1 MAGVIC
7 RKWGI
12 MESKEKVKTKYRS
25 DSMTYAFLLYPHA
38 NIRYRQ
44 SLLQLAVQE
53 LSMTL
58 AALGRG
64 AEVVPKEMG
73 GAMFLTFEEEKLT
86 ARDMRMLSQ
95 LASVYM
101 LFSMEDGR
109 LTPLE
114 RTHPNYVG
122 EDLPALLK
130 YKGKTNE
137 MFTDT
142 MLTMALASSA
152 FMPVHDSQLIVCDP
166 MAGRGTT
173 LMLALR
179 RGYHGVGIEIDKAD
193 VKESAD
199 YMTRYLEFHR
209 TKYKRTDSSLTVRG
223 KVGGRE
229 NKFVFSDSAEHFKD
243 GDTRTLRLICGD
255 TRDAAALL
263 KPQSVHLMVTDI
275 PYGVQ
280 KGTAG
285 RQDSIG
291 GTLEAALSGWFDV
304 LKHGGVLAMSF
315 NTHVTK
321 REALIQL
328 CEKAGFE
335 IVETENLEHWVEQ
348 AISRDVI
355 LARKA

>member
-1 MAGVIC
+1 
-7 RKWGI
+7 
-12 MESKEKVKTKYRS
+12 
-25 DSMTYAFLLYPHA
+25 MTYAFLLYPHA
-38 NIRYRQ
+38 NVRYRQ
-44 SLLQLAVQE
+44 SLLQLAAQE
-53 LSMTL
+53 LGMTL
-58 AALGRG
+58 TALGRE
-64 AEVVPKEMG
+64 AEVTPKEMG
-73 GAMFLTFEEEKLT
+73 GATFLTFKAAKLT
-86 ARDMRMLSQ
+86 ERDMRMLSQ

-109 LTPLE
+109 LTPIA

-142 MLTMALASSA
+142 MLTMALAASA
-152 FMPVHDSQLIVCDP
+152 FMPVHDSQLVVCDP

-179 RGYHGVGIEIDKAD
+179 RGYHGVGIEIGKAD
-193 VKESAD
+193 VKEAAD

-209 TKYKRTDSSLTVRG
+209 IKYKRTDSALTVRG
-223 KVGGRE
+223 QVGGRE

-255 TRDAAALL
+255 TREAEALL
-263 KPQSVHLMVTDI
+263 KPNSVHLMVTDA

-291 GTLEAALSGWFDV
+291 GTIAAALPGWFDV
-304 LKHGGVLAMSF
+304 LKSGGVLAMSF
-315 NTHVTK
+315 NTHVTR
-321 REALIQL
+321 REGLVRL
-328 CEKAGFE
+328 FEKAGFE
-335 IVETENLEHWVEQ
+335 IVQTANLEHWVEQ

-355 LARKA
+355 LARKP

>member
-1 MAGVIC
+1 
-7 RKWGI
+7 
-12 MESKEKVKTKYRS
+12 
-25 DSMTYAFLLYPHA
+25 MTYAFLLYPHA
-38 NIRYRQ
+38 NVRYRQ
-44 SLLQLAVQE
+44 SLLQLAAQE
-53 LSMTL
+53 LAMTL
-58 AALGRG
+58 TALGRE
-64 AEVVPKEMG
+64 AEVTPKEMG
-73 GAMFLTFEEEKLT
+73 GATFLTFEAAKLT
-86 ARDMRMLSQ
+86 ERDMRMLSQ

-109 LTPLE
+109 LTPIA

-142 MLTMALASSA
+142 MLTMALAASA
-152 FMPVHDSQLIVCDP
+152 FMPVHDSQLVVCDP

-179 RGYHGVGIEIDKAD
+179 RGYHGVGLEIGKAD
-193 VKESAD
+193 VKEAAD

-209 TKYKRTDSSLTVRG
+209 IKYKRTDSALTVRG
-223 KVGGRE
+223 QVGGRE
-229 NKFVFSDSAEHFKD
+229 NKFVFSDSAEHFKA

-255 TRDAAALL
+255 TREAAALL
-263 KPQSVHLMVTDI
+263 KPNSVHLMVTDA

-291 GTLEAALSGWFDV
+291 GTIAACWPS
-304 LKHGGVLAMSF
+304 ASTRMSPSA
-315 NTHVTK
+315 T
-321 REALIQL
+321 R
-328 CEKAGFE
+328 
-335 IVETENLEHWVEQ
+335 
-348 AISRDVI
+348 
-355 LARKA
+355 

>member
-1 MAGVIC
+1 
-7 RKWGI
+7 
-12 MESKEKVKTKYRS
+12 
-25 DSMTYAFLLYPHA
+25 MTYAFLLYPHA

-58 AALGRG
+58 STLGRE
-64 AEVVPKEMG
+64 AEVVPQKMG
-73 GAMFLTFEEEKLT
+73 GAMFLTFEAAKLT
-86 ARDMRMLSQ
+86 ERDMRMLSQ

-101 LFSMEDGR
+101 LFEMEDGK
-109 LTPLE
+109 LTTLE

-142 MLTMALASSA
+142 MLTMALAASA
-152 FMPVHDSQLIVCDP
+152 FMPVHDSQLVVCDP

-179 RGYHGVGIEIDKAD
+179 RGYHGVGIEIGKAD
-193 VKESAD
+193 VKEAAD

-209 TKYKRTDSSLTVRG
+209 IKYKRTDSALTVRG
-223 KVGGRE
+223 QVGGRE

-255 TRDAAALL
+255 TREAEVLL
-263 KPQSVHLMVTDI
+263 KPNSVHLMVTDA

-291 GTLEAALSGWFDV
+291 GTIAAALPGWLDV
-304 LKHGGVLAMSF
+304 LKSGGVLAMSF
-315 NTHVTK
+315 NTHVTR
-321 REALIQL
+321 REGLVRL
-328 CEKAGFE
+328 FEKAGFE
-335 IVETENLEHWVEQ
+335 IVQTANLEHWVEQ

-355 LARKA
+355 LARKP

>member
-1 MAGVIC
+1 
-7 RKWGI
+7 
-12 MESKEKVKTKYRS
+12 
-25 DSMTYAFLLYPHA
+25 MTYAFLLYPHA

-58 AALGRG
+58 SALGRE
-64 AEVVPKEMG
+64 AEVVPQKMG
-73 GAMFLTFEEEKLT
+73 GAMFLAFEAAKLT
-86 ARDMRMLSQ
+86 ERDMRMLSQ

-101 LFSMEDGR
+101 LFEMEDGK
-109 LTPLE
+109 LTTLE

-142 MLTMALASSA
+142 MLTMALAASA
-152 FMPVHDSQLIVCDP
+152 FMPVHDSQLVVCDP

-179 RGYHGVGIEIDKAD
+179 RGYHGVGIEIGKAD
-193 VKESAD
+193 VKEAAD

-209 TKYKRTDSSLTVRG
+209 IKYKRTDSALTVRG
-223 KVGGRE
+223 QVGGRE

-255 TRDAAALL
+255 TREAEALL
-263 KPQSVHLMVTDI
+263 KPNSVHLMVTDA

-291 GTLEAALSGWFDV
+291 GTIAAALPGWFDV
-304 LKHGGVLAMSF
+304 LKSGGVLAMSF
-315 NTHVTK
+315 NTHVTR
-321 REALIQL
+321 REGLVRL
-328 CEKAGFE
+328 FEKAGFE
-335 IVETENLEHWVEQ
+335 IVQTANLEHWVEQ

-355 LARKA
+355 LARKP

>member
-1 MAGVIC
+1 
-7 RKWGI
+7 
-12 MESKEKVKTKYRS
+12 
-25 DSMTYAFLLYPHA
+25 MTYAFLLYPHA

-58 AALGRG
+58 SALGRE
-64 AEVVPKEMG
+64 AEVVPQKMG
-73 GAMFLTFEEEKLT
+73 GAMFLTFEAAKLT
-86 ARDMRMLSQ
+86 ERDMRMLSQ

-101 LFSMEDGR
+101 LFEMEYGK
-109 LTPLE
+109 LTTLE

-142 MLTMALASSA
+142 MLTMALAASA
-152 FMPVHDSQLIVCDP
+152 FMPVHDSQLVVCDP

-179 RGYHGVGIEIDKAD
+179 RGYHGVGIEIGKAD
-193 VKESAD
+193 VKEAAD

-209 TKYKRTDSSLTVRG
+209 IKYKRTDSALTVRG
-223 KVGGRE
+223 QVGGRE

-255 TRDAAALL
+255 TREAEALL
-263 KPQSVHLMVTDI
+263 KPNSVHLMVTDA

-291 GTLEAALSGWFDV
+291 GTIAAALPGWFDV
-304 LKHGGVLAMSF
+304 LKSGGVLAMSF
-315 NTHVTK
+315 NTHVTR
-321 REALIQL
+321 REGLVRL
-328 CEKAGFE
+328 FEKAGFE
-335 IVETENLEHWVEQ
+335 IAQTANLEHWVEQ

-355 LARKA
+355 LARKP

>member
-1 MAGVIC
+1 
-7 RKWGI
+7 
-12 MESKEKVKTKYRS
+12 
-25 DSMTYAFLLYPHA
+25 MTYAFLLYPHA

-58 AALGRG
+58 SALGRE
-64 AEVVPKEMG
+64 AEVVPQKMG
-73 GAMFLTFEEEKLT
+73 GAMFLTFEAAKLT
-86 ARDMRMLSQ
+86 ERDMRMLSQ

-101 LFSMEDGR
+101 LFEMEDGK
-109 LTPLE
+109 LTTLE

-142 MLTMALASSA
+142 MLTMALAASA
-152 FMPVHDSQLIVCDP
+152 FMPVHDSQLVVCDP

-179 RGYHGVGIEIDKAD
+179 RGYHGVGIEIGKAD
-193 VKESAD
+193 VKEAAD

-209 TKYKRTDSSLTVRG
+209 IKYKRTDSALTVRG
-223 KVGGRE
+223 QVGGRE

-243 GDTRTLRLICGD
+243 GDTQTLRLICGD
-255 TRDAAALL
+255 TREAEALL
-263 KPQSVHLMVTDI
+263 KPNSVHLMVTDA

-291 GTLEAALSGWFDV
+291 GTIAAALPGWFDV
-304 LKHGGVLAMSF
+304 LKSGGVLAMSF
-315 NTHVTK
+315 NTHVTR
-321 REALIQL
+321 REGLVRL
-328 CEKAGFE
+328 FEKAGFE
-335 IVETENLEHWVEQ
+335 IVQTANLEHWVEQ

-355 LARKA
+355 LARKP

>member
-1 MAGVIC
+1 
-7 RKWGI
+7 
-12 MESKEKVKTKYRS
+12 
-25 DSMTYAFLLYPHA
+25 MTYAFLLYPHA
-38 NIRYRQ
+38 NVRYRQ

-53 LSMTL
+53 LAMTL
-58 AALGRG
+58 TALGRE
-64 AEVVPKEMG
+64 AEVAPKEMG
-73 GAMFLTFEEEKLT
+73 GATFLTFEAAKLT
-86 ARDMRMLSQ
+86 ERDMRMLSQ

-109 LTPLE
+109 LTPIA

-142 MLTMALASSA
+142 MLTMALAASA
-152 FMPVHDSQLIVCDP
+152 FMPVHDSQLVVCDP

-179 RGYHGVGIEIDKAD
+179 RGYHGVGIEIGKAD
-193 VKESAD
+193 VKEAAD

-209 TKYKRTDSSLTVRG
+209 IKYKRTDSALTVRG
-223 KVGGRE
+223 QVGGRE

-255 TRDAAALL
+255 TREAEALL
-263 KPQSVHLMVTDI
+263 KPNSVHLMVTDA

-291 GTLEAALSGWFDV
+291 DTIAAALPGWFDV
-304 LKHGGVLAMSF
+304 LKSGGVLAMSF
-315 NTHVTK
+315 NTHVTR
-321 REALIQL
+321 REGLVRL
-328 CEKAGFE
+328 FEKAGFE
-335 IVETENLEHWVEQ
+335 IVQTANLEHWVEQ

-355 LARKA
+355 LARKP

>member
-1 MAGVIC
+1 
-7 RKWGI
+7 
-12 MESKEKVKTKYRS
+12 
-25 DSMTYAFLLYPHA
+25 MTYAFLLYPHA
-38 NIRYRQ
+38 NVRYRQ

-53 LSMTL
+53 LAMTL
-58 AALGRG
+58 SALGRE
-64 AEVVPKEMG
+64 AEVIPKEMG
-73 GAMFLTFEEEKLT
+73 GATFLTFEAAKLT
-86 ARDMRMLSQ
+86 ERDMRMLSQ
-95 LASVYM
+95 LASIYM
-101 LFSMEDGR
+101 LFAMEDGK
-109 LTPLE
+109 LTPLA
-114 RTHPNYVG
+114 RTHPNYIG

-142 MLTMALASSA
+142 MLTMALAASA
-152 FMPVHDSQLIVCDP
+152 FMPVHDSQLVVCDP

-179 RGYHGVGIEIDKAD
+179 RGYHGVGIEIGKAD
-193 VKESAD
+193 VKEAAD

-209 TKYKRTDSSLTVRG
+209 IKYKRTDSALTVRG
-223 KVGGRE
+223 QVGGRE
-229 NKFVFSDSAEHFKD
+229 NKFVFSDSAEHFKA

-255 TRDAAALL
+255 TREAAALL
-263 KPQSVHLMVTDI
+263 KPNSVHLMVTDA

-291 GTLEAALSGWFDV
+291 GTIAAALPGWFSV
-304 LKHGGVLAMSF
+304 LKSGGVLAMSF

-321 REALIQL
+321 RDGLVRL
-328 CEKAGFE
+328 FEKAGFE
-335 IVETENLEHWVEQ
+335 IVQTANLEHWVEQ

-355 LARKA
+355 LARKP

>member
-1 MAGVIC
+1 
-7 RKWGI
+7 
-12 MESKEKVKTKYRS
+12 
-25 DSMTYAFLLYPHA
+25 MTYAFLLYPHA

-58 AALGRG
+58 SALGRE
-64 AEVVPKEMG
+64 AEVVPQKMG
-73 GAMFLTFEEEKLT
+73 GAMFLTFEAAKLT
-86 ARDMRMLSQ
+86 ERDMRMLSQ

-101 LFSMEDGR
+101 LFEMEDGK
-109 LTPLE
+109 LTTLE

-122 EDLPALLK
+122 GDLPALLK

-142 MLTMALASSA
+142 MLTMALAASA
-152 FMPVHDSQLIVCDP
+152 FMPVHDSQLVVCDP

-179 RGYHGVGIEIDKAD
+179 RGYHGVGIEIGKAD
-193 VKESAD
+193 VKEAAD

-209 TKYKRTDSSLTVRG
+209 IKYKRTDSALTVRG
-223 KVGGRE
+223 QVGGRE

-255 TRDAAALL
+255 TREAEALL
-263 KPQSVHLMVTDI
+263 KPNSVHLMVTDA

-291 GTLEAALSGWFDV
+291 GTIAAALPGWFDV
-304 LKHGGVLAMSF
+304 LKSGGVLAMSF
-315 NTHVTK
+315 NTHVTR
-321 REALIQL
+321 REGLVRL
-328 CEKAGFE
+328 FEKAGFE
-335 IVETENLEHWVEQ
+335 IVQTANLEHWVEQ

-355 LARKA
+355 LARKP

>member
-1 MAGVIC
+1 
-7 RKWGI
+7 
-12 MESKEKVKTKYRS
+12 
-25 DSMTYAFLLYPHA
+25 MTYAFLLYPHA

-53 LSMTL
+53 LGMTL
-58 AALGRG
+58 SALGRE
-64 AEVVPKEMG
+64 AEVIPKEMG
-73 GAMFLTFEEEKLT
+73 GAMFLTFEAAKLT
-86 ARDMRMLSQ
+86 ERDMRMLSQ

-101 LFSMEDGR
+101 LFAMEDGR

-122 EDLPALLK
+122 EDLPARLK
-130 YKGKTNE
+130 YTGTTNE

-142 MLTMALASSA
+142 MLTMALAASA
-152 FMPVHDSQLIVCDP
+152 FMPVHDSQLVVCDP

-179 RGYHGVGIEIDKAD
+179 RGYHGVGIEIGKAD
-193 VKESAD
+193 VKEAAD

-209 TKYKRTDSSLTVRG
+209 IKYKRTDSALTVRG
-223 KVGGRE
+223 QVGGRE

-255 TRDAAALL
+255 TREAEALL
-263 KPQSVHLMVTDI
+263 KPNSVHLMVTDA

-291 GTLEAALSGWFDV
+291 GTIAAALPGWFDV
-304 LKHGGVLAMSF
+304 LKSGGVLAMSF
-315 NTHVTK
+315 NTHVTR
-321 REALIQL
+321 REGLVRL
-328 CEKAGFE
+328 FEKAGFE
-335 IVETENLEHWVEQ
+335 IVQTANLEHWVEQ

-355 LARKA
+355 LARKP

>member
-1 MAGVIC
+1 
-7 RKWGI
+7 
-12 MESKEKVKTKYRS
+12 
-25 DSMTYAFLLYPHA
+25 MTYAFLLYPHA

-58 AALGRG
+58 SALGRE
-64 AEVVPKEMG
+64 AEVVPQKMG
-73 GAMFLTFEEEKLT
+73 GAMFLTFEAAKLT
-86 ARDMRMLSQ
+86 ERDMRMLSQ

-101 LFSMEDGR
+101 LFEMEDGK
-109 LTPLE
+109 LTTLE

-142 MLTMALASSA
+142 MLTMALAASA
-152 FMPVHDSQLIVCDP
+152 FMPVHDSQLVVCDP

-179 RGYHGVGIEIDKAD
+179 RGYHGVGIEIGKAD
-193 VKESAD
+193 VKEAAD

-209 TKYKRTDSSLTVRG
+209 IKYKRTDSTLTVRG
-223 KVGGRE
+223 QVGGRE

-255 TRDAAALL
+255 TREAEALL
-263 KPQSVHLMVTDI
+263 KPNSVHLMVTDA

-291 GTLEAALSGWFDV
+291 GTIAAALPGWLDV
-304 LKHGGVLAMSF
+304 LKSGGVLAMSF
-315 NTHVTK
+315 NTHVTR
-321 REALIQL
+321 REGLVRL
-328 CEKAGFE
+328 FEKAGFE
-335 IVETENLEHWVEQ
+335 IVQTANLEHWVEQ

-355 LARKA
+355 LARKP

>member
-1 MAGVIC
+1 
-7 RKWGI
+7 
-12 MESKEKVKTKYRS
+12 
-25 DSMTYAFLLYPHA
+25 MTYAFLLYPHA

-58 AALGRG
+58 SALGRE
-64 AEVVPKEMG
+64 AEVVPQKMG
-73 GAMFLTFEEEKLT
+73 GAMFLTFEAAKLT
-86 ARDMRMLSQ
+86 ERDMRMLSQ

-101 LFSMEDGR
+101 LFEMEDGK
-109 LTPLE
+109 LTTLE

-142 MLTMALASSA
+142 MLTMALAASA
-152 FMPVHDSQLIVCDP
+152 FMPVHDSQLVVCDP

-179 RGYHGVGIEIDKAD
+179 RGYHGVGIEIGKAD
-193 VKESAD
+193 VKEAAD

-209 TKYKRTDSSLTVRG
+209 IKYKRTDSALTVRG
-223 KVGGRE
+223 QVGGRE

-255 TRDAAALL
+255 TREAEALL
-263 KPQSVHLMVTDI
+263 KPNSVHLMVTDA

-291 GTLEAALSGWFDV
+291 GTIAAALPGWFDV
-304 LKHGGVLAMSF
+304 LKSGGVLAMSF
-315 NTHVTK
+315 NTHVTR
-321 REALIQL
+321 REGLVRL
-328 CEKAGFE
+328 FEKEGFE
-335 IVETENLEHWVEQ
+335 IVQTANLEHWVEQ

-355 LARKA
+355 LARKP

>member
-1 MAGVIC
+1 
-7 RKWGI
+7 
-12 MESKEKVKTKYRS
+12 
-25 DSMTYAFLLYPHA
+25 MTYAFLLYPHA

-58 AALGRG
+58 SALGRE
-64 AEVVPKEMG
+64 AEVVLQKMG
-73 GAMFLTFEEEKLT
+73 GAMFLTFEAAKLT
-86 ARDMRMLSQ
+86 ERDMRMLSQ

-101 LFSMEDGR
+101 LFEMEDGK
-109 LTPLE
+109 LTTLE

-142 MLTMALASSA
+142 MLTMALAESA
-152 FMPVHDSQLIVCDP
+152 FMPVHDSQLVVCDP

-179 RGYHGVGIEIDKAD
+179 RGYHGVGIEIGKAD
-193 VKESAD
+193 VKEAAD

-209 TKYKRTDSSLTVRG
+209 IKYKRTDSALTVRG
-223 KVGGRE
+223 QVGGRE

-255 TRDAAALL
+255 TREAEALL
-263 KPQSVHLMVTDI
+263 KPNSVHLMVTDA

-291 GTLEAALSGWFDV
+291 GTIAAALPGWFDV
-304 LKHGGVLAMSF
+304 LKSGGVLAMSF
-315 NTHVTK
+315 NTHVTR
-321 REALIQL
+321 REGLVRL
-328 CEKAGFE
+328 FEKAGFE
-335 IVETENLEHWVEQ
+335 IVQTANLEHWVEQ

-355 LARKA
+355 LARKP

>member
-1 MAGVIC
+1 
-7 RKWGI
+7 
-12 MESKEKVKTKYRS
+12 
-25 DSMTYAFLLYPHA
+25 MTYAFLLYPHA

-58 AALGRG
+58 SALGRE
-64 AEVVPKEMG
+64 AEVVPQKMG
-73 GAMFLTFEEEKLT
+73 GAMFLTFEAAKLT
-86 ARDMRMLSQ
+86 ERDMRMLSQ

-101 LFSMEDGR
+101 LFEMEDGK
-109 LTPLE
+109 LTTLE

-142 MLTMALASSA
+142 MLTMALAASA
-152 FMPVHDSQLIVCDP
+152 FMPVHDSQLVVCDP

-179 RGYHGVGIEIDKAD
+179 RGYHGVGIEVGKVD
-193 VKESAD
+193 VKEAAD

-209 TKYKRTDSSLTVRG
+209 IKYKRTDSALTVRG
-223 KVGGRE
+223 QVGGRE

-255 TRDAAALL
+255 TREAEALL
-263 KPQSVHLMVTDI
+263 KPNSVHLMVTDA

-291 GTLEAALSGWFDV
+291 GTIAAALPGWFDV
-304 LKHGGVLAMSF
+304 LKSGGVLAMSF
-315 NTHVTK
+315 NTHVTR
-321 REALIQL
+321 REGLVRL
-328 CEKAGFE
+328 FEKAGFE
-335 IVETENLEHWVEQ
+335 IVQTANLEHWVEQ

-355 LARKA
+355 LARKP

>member
-1 MAGVIC
+1 
-7 RKWGI
+7 
-12 MESKEKVKTKYRS
+12 
-25 DSMTYAFLLYPHA
+25 MTYAFLLYPHA

-58 AALGRG
+58 SALGRE
-64 AEVVPKEMG
+64 AEVVPQKMG
-73 GAMFLTFEEEKLT
+73 GAMFLTFEAAKLT
-86 ARDMRMLSQ
+86 ERDMRMLSQ

-101 LFSMEDGR
+101 LFEMEDGK
-109 LTPLE
+109 LTTLE

-142 MLTMALASSA
+142 MLTMALAASA
-152 FMPVHDSQLIVCDP
+152 FMPVHDSQLVVCDP

-179 RGYHGVGIEIDKAD
+179 RGYHGVGIEIGKAD
-193 VKESAD
+193 VKEAAD

-209 TKYKRTDSSLTVRG
+209 IKYKRTDSALTVRG
-223 KVGGRE
+223 QVGGRE

-255 TRDAAALL
+255 TREAEALL
-263 KPQSVHLMVTDI
+263 KPNSVHLMVMDA

-291 GTLEAALSGWFDV
+291 GTIAAALPGWFDV
-304 LKHGGVLAMSF
+304 LKSGGVLAMSF
-315 NTHVTK
+315 NTHVTR
-321 REALIQL
+321 REGLVRL
-328 CEKAGFE
+328 FEKAGFE
-335 IVETENLEHWVEQ
+335 IVQTANLEHWVEQ

-355 LARKA
+355 LARKP

>member
-1 MAGVIC
+1 
-7 RKWGI
+7 
-12 MESKEKVKTKYRS
+12 
-25 DSMTYAFLLYPHA
+25 MTYAFLLYPHA

-58 AALGRG
+58 SALGRET
-64 AEVVPKEMG
+64 EVVPQKMG
-73 GAMFLTFEEEKLT
+73 GAMFLTFEAAKLT
-86 ARDMRMLSQ
+86 ERDMRMLSQ

-101 LFSMEDGR
+101 LFEMEDGK
-109 LTPLE
+109 LTTLE

-142 MLTMALASSA
+142 MLTMALAASA
-152 FMPVHDSQLIVCDP
+152 FMPVHDSQLVVCDP

-179 RGYHGVGIEIDKAD
+179 RGYHGVGIEIGKAD
-193 VKESAD
+193 VKEAAD

-209 TKYKRTDSSLTVRG
+209 IKYKRTDSALTVRG
-223 KVGGRE
+223 QVGGRE

-255 TRDAAALL
+255 TREAEALL
-263 KPQSVHLMVTDI
+263 KPNSVHLMVTDA

-291 GTLEAALSGWFDV
+291 GTIAAALPGWFDV
-304 LKHGGVLAMSF
+304 LKSGGVLAMSF
-315 NTHVTK
+315 NTHVTR
-321 REALIQL
+321 REGLVRL
-328 CEKAGFE
+328 FEKAGFE
-335 IVETENLEHWVEQ
+335 IVQTANLEHWVEQ

-355 LARKA
+355 LARKP

>member
-1 MAGVIC
+1 
-7 RKWGI
+7 
-12 MESKEKVKTKYRS
+12 
-25 DSMTYAFLLYPHA
+25 MTYAFLLYPHA

-58 AALGRG
+58 SALGRE
-64 AEVVPKEMG
+64 AEVVPQKMG
-73 GAMFLTFEEEKLT
+73 GAMFLTFEAAKLT
-86 ARDMRMLSQ
+86 ERDMRMLSQ

-101 LFSMEDGR
+101 LFEMEDGK
-109 LTPLE
+109 LTTLE

-142 MLTMALASSA
+142 MLTMALAASA
-152 FMPVHDSQLIVCDP
+152 FMPVHDSQLVVCDP

-179 RGYHGVGIEIDKAD
+179 RGYHGVGIEIGKAD
-193 VKESAD
+193 VKEAAD

-209 TKYKRTDSSLTVRG
+209 IKYKRTDSALTVRG
-223 KVGGRE
+223 QVGGRE
-229 NKFVFSDSAEHFKD
+229 NKFVFSESAEHFKD

-255 TRDAAALL
+255 TREAEALL
-263 KPQSVHLMVTDI
+263 KPNSVHLMVTDA

-291 GTLEAALSGWFDV
+291 GTIAAALPGWFDV
-304 LKHGGVLAMSF
+304 LKSGGVLAMSF
-315 NTHVTK
+315 NTHVTR
-321 REALIQL
+321 REGLVRL
-328 CEKAGFE
+328 FEKAGFE
-335 IVETENLEHWVEQ
+335 IVQTANLEHWVEQ

-355 LARKA
+355 LARKP

>member
-1 MAGVIC
+1 
-7 RKWGI
+7 
-12 MESKEKVKTKYRS
+12 
-25 DSMTYAFLLYPHA
+25 MTYAFLLYPHA

-58 AALGRG
+58 SALGRE
-64 AEVVPKEMG
+64 AEVVPQKMG
-73 GAMFLTFEEEKLT
+73 GAMFLTFEAAKLT
-86 ARDMRMLSQ
+86 ERDMRMLSQ

-101 LFSMEDGR
+101 LFEMEDGK
-109 LTPLE
+109 LTTLE

-142 MLTMALASSA
+142 MLTMALAASA
-152 FMPVHDSQLIVCDP
+152 FMPVHDSQLVVCDP

-179 RGYHGVGIEIDKAD
+179 RGYHGVGIEIGKAD
-193 VKESAD
+193 VKEAAD

-209 TKYKRTDSSLTVRG
+209 IKYKRTDGALTVRG
-223 KVGGRE
+223 QVGGRE

-255 TRDAAALL
+255 TREAEALL
-263 KPQSVHLMVTDI
+263 KPNSVHLMVTDA

-291 GTLEAALSGWFDV
+291 GTIAAALPGWFDV
-304 LKHGGVLAMSF
+304 LKSGGVLAMSF
-315 NTHVTK
+315 NTHVTR
-321 REALIQL
+321 REGLVRL
-328 CEKAGFE
+328 FEKAGFE
-335 IVETENLEHWVEQ
+335 IVQTANLEHWVEQ

-355 LARKA
+355 LARKP

>member
-1 MAGVIC
+1 
-7 RKWGI
+7 
-12 MESKEKVKTKYRS
+12 
-25 DSMTYAFLLYPHA
+25 MTYAFLLYPHA

-58 AALGRG
+58 SALGRET
-64 AEVVPKEMG
+64 EVVPQKMG
-73 GAMFLTFEEEKLT
+73 GAMFLTFEAAKLT
-86 ARDMRMLSQ
+86 ERDMRMLSQ

-101 LFSMEDGR
+101 LFEMEDGK
-109 LTPLE
+109 LTTLE
-114 RTHPNYVG
+114 RMHPNYVG

-142 MLTMALASSA
+142 MLTMALAASA
-152 FMPVHDSQLIVCDP
+152 FMPVHDSQLVVCDP

-179 RGYHGVGIEIDKAD
+179 RGYHGVGIEIGKAD
-193 VKESAD
+193 VKEAAD

-209 TKYKRTDSSLTVRG
+209 IKYKRTDSALTVRG
-223 KVGGRE
+223 QVGGRE

-255 TRDAAALL
+255 TREAEALL
-263 KPQSVHLMVTDI
+263 KPNSVHLMVTDA

-285 RQDSIG
+285 KQDSIG
-291 GTLEAALSGWFDV
+291 GTIAAALPGWFDV
-304 LKHGGVLAMSF
+304 LKSGGVLAMSF
-315 NTHVTK
+315 NTHVTR
-321 REALIQL
+321 REGLVRL
-328 CEKAGFE
+328 FEKAGFE
-335 IVETENLEHWVEQ
+335 IVQTANLEHWVEQ

-355 LARKA
+355 LARKP

>member
-1 MAGVIC
+1 
-7 RKWGI
+7 
-12 MESKEKVKTKYRS
+12 
-25 DSMTYAFLLYPHA
+25 MTYAFLLYPHA

-58 AALGRG
+58 SALGRE
-64 AEVVPKEMG
+64 AEVVPQKMG
-73 GAMFLTFEEEKLT
+73 GAMFLTFEAAKLT
-86 ARDMRMLSQ
+86 ERDMRMLSQ

-101 LFSMEDGR
+101 LFEMEDGK
-109 LTPLE
+109 LTTLE

-142 MLTMALASSA
+142 MLTMALAASA
-152 FMPVHDSQLIVCDP
+152 FMPVHDSQLVVCDP

-179 RGYHGVGIEIDKAD
+179 RGYHGVGIEIGKAD
-193 VKESAD
+193 VKEAAD

-209 TKYKRTDSSLTVRG
+209 IKYKRTDSALTVRG
-223 KVGGRE
+223 QVGGRE

-255 TRDAAALL
+255 TREAEALL
-263 KPQSVHLMVTDI
+263 KPNSVHLMVTDA

-291 GTLEAALSGWFDV
+291 GTIAAALPGWFDV
-304 LKHGGVLAMSF
+304 LKSGGVLAMSF
-315 NTHVTK
+315 NTHATR
-321 REALIQL
+321 REGLVRL
-328 CEKAGFE
+328 FEKAGFE
-335 IVETENLEHWVEQ
+335 IVQTANLEHWVEQ

-355 LARKA
+355 LARKP

>member
-1 MAGVIC
+1 
-7 RKWGI
+7 
-12 MESKEKVKTKYRS
+12 
-25 DSMTYAFLLYPHA
+25 MTYAFLLYPHA

-58 AALGRG
+58 SALERE
-64 AEVVPKEMG
+64 AEVVPQKMG
-73 GAMFLTFEEEKLT
+73 GAMFLTFEAAKLT
-86 ARDMRMLSQ
+86 ERDMRMLSQ
-95 LASVYM
+95 MASVYM
-101 LFSMEDGR
+101 LFEMEDGK
-109 LTPLE
+109 LTTLE

-142 MLTMALASSA
+142 MLTMALAASA
-152 FMPVHDSQLIVCDP
+152 FMPVHDSQLVVCDP

-179 RGYHGVGIEIDKAD
+179 RGYHGVGIEIGKAD
-193 VKESAD
+193 VKEAAD

-209 TKYKRTDSSLTVRG
+209 IKYKRTDSALTVRG
-223 KVGGRE
+223 QVGGRE

-255 TRDAAALL
+255 TREAEALL
-263 KPQSVHLMVTDI
+263 KPNSVHLMVTDA

-291 GTLEAALSGWFDV
+291 GTIAAALPGWFDV
-304 LKHGGVLAMSF
+304 LKSGGVLAMSF
-315 NTHVTK
+315 NTHVTR
-321 REALIQL
+321 REGLVRL
-328 CEKAGFE
+328 FEKAGFE
-335 IVETENLEHWVEQ
+335 IVQTANLEHWVEQ

-355 LARKA
+355 LARKP

>member
-1 MAGVIC
+1 
-7 RKWGI
+7 
-12 MESKEKVKTKYRS
+12 
-25 DSMTYAFLLYPHA
+25 MTYAFLLYPHA

-44 SLLQLAVQE
+44 SMLQLAVQE

-58 AALGRG
+58 SALGRE
-64 AEVVPKEMG
+64 AEVVPQKMG
-73 GAMFLTFEEEKLT
+73 GAMFLTFEAAKLT
-86 ARDMRMLSQ
+86 ERDMRMLSQ

-101 LFSMEDGR
+101 LFEMEDGK
-109 LTPLE
+109 LTTLE

-142 MLTMALASSA
+142 MLTMALAASA
-152 FMPVHDSQLIVCDP
+152 FMPVHDSQLVVCDP

-179 RGYHGVGIEIDKAD
+179 RGYHGVGIEIGKAD
-193 VKESAD
+193 VKEAAD

-209 TKYKRTDSSLTVRG
+209 IKYKRTDSALTVRG
-223 KVGGRE
+223 QVGGRE

-255 TRDAAALL
+255 TREAEALL
-263 KPQSVHLMVTDI
+263 KPNSVHLMVTDA

-291 GTLEAALSGWFDV
+291 GTIAAALPGWFDV
-304 LKHGGVLAMSF
+304 LKSGGVLAMSF
-315 NTHVTK
+315 NTHVTR
-321 REALIQL
+321 REGLVRL
-328 CEKAGFE
+328 FEKAGFE
-335 IVETENLEHWVEQ
+335 IVQTANLEHWVEQ

-355 LARKA
+355 LARKP

>member
-1 MAGVIC
+1 
-7 RKWGI
+7 
-12 MESKEKVKTKYRS
+12 
-25 DSMTYAFLLYPHA
+25 MTYAFLLYPHA
-38 NIRYRQ
+38 NVRYRQ

-53 LSMTL
+53 LAMTL
-58 AALGRG
+58 SALGRE
-64 AEVVPKEMG
+64 AEVIPKEMG
-73 GAMFLTFEEEKLT
+73 GATFLTFEAAKLT
-86 ARDMRMLSQ
+86 ERDMRMLSQ
-95 LASVYM
+95 LASIYM
-101 LFSMEDGR
+101 LFAMEDGK
-109 LTPLE
+109 LTPLA
-114 RTHPNYVG
+114 RTHPNYIG

-142 MLTMALASSA
+142 MLTMALAASA
-152 FMPVHDSQLIVCDP
+152 FMPVHDSQLVVCDP

-179 RGYHGVGIEIDKAD
+179 RGYHGVGIEIGKTD
-193 VKESAD
+193 VKEAAD

-209 TKYKRTDSSLTVRG
+209 IKYKRTDSALTVRG
-223 KVGGRE
+223 QVGGRE

-255 TRDAAALL
+255 TREAAALL
-263 KPQSVHLMVTDI
+263 KPGSVHLMVTDA

-291 GTLEAALSGWFDV
+291 GTIAAALPGWFSV
-304 LKHGGVLAMSF
+304 LKSGGVLAMSF

-321 REALIQL
+321 RDGLVRL
-328 CEKAGFE
+328 FEKAGFE
-335 IVETENLEHWVEQ
+335 IVQTANLEHWVEQ

-355 LARKA
+355 LARKP

>member
-1 MAGVIC
+1 
-7 RKWGI
+7 
-12 MESKEKVKTKYRS
+12 
-25 DSMTYAFLLYPHA
+25 MTYAFLLYPHA
-38 NIRYRQ
+38 NVRYRQ

-53 LSMTL
+53 LAMTL
-58 AALGRG
+58 TALGRE
-64 AEVVPKEMG
+64 AEVTPKEMG
-73 GAMFLTFEEEKLT
+73 GATFLTFEAAKLT
-86 ARDMRMLSQ
+86 ERDMRMLSQ

-109 LTPLE
+109 LTPIA

-142 MLTMALASSA
+142 MLTMALAASA
-152 FMPVHDSQLIVCDP
+152 FMPVHDSQLVVCDP

-179 RGYHGVGIEIDKAD
+179 RGYHGVGLEIGKAD
-193 VKESAD
+193 VKEAAD

-209 TKYKRTDSSLTVRG
+209 IKYKRTDSALTVRG
-223 KVGGRE
+223 QVGGRE
-229 NKFVFSDSAEHFKD
+229 NKFVFSDSAEHFKA

-255 TRDAAALL
+255 TREAAALPGWHSVL
-263 KPQSVHLMVTDI
+263 KP
-275 PYGVQ
+275 
-280 KGTAG
+280 
-285 RQDSIG
+285 
-291 GTLEAALSGWFDV
+291 
-304 LKHGGVLAMSF
+304 GGVLAISF

-321 REALIQL
+321 RDALIRL
-328 CEKAGFE
+328 MEKAGFE
-335 IVETENLEHWVEQ
+335 AVQTANLEHWVEQ

-355 LARKA
+355 LARKP

>member
-1 MAGVIC
+1 
-7 RKWGI
+7 
-12 MESKEKVKTKYRS
+12 
-25 DSMTYAFLLYPHA
+25 MTYAFLLYPHA

-58 AALGRG
+58 SALGRE
-64 AEVVPKEMG
+64 AEVVPQKMG
-73 GAMFLTFEEEKLT
+73 GAMFLTFEAAKLT
-86 ARDMRMLSQ
+86 ERDMRMLSQ

-101 LFSMEDGR
+101 LFEMEDGK
-109 LTPLE
+109 LTTLE

-142 MLTMALASSA
+142 MLTMALAASA
-152 FMPVHDSQLIVCDP
+152 FMPVHDSQLVVCDP

-179 RGYHGVGIEIDKAD
+179 RGYHGVGIEIGTAD
-193 VKESAD
+193 VKEAAD

-209 TKYKRTDSSLTVRG
+209 IKSTRTDSALTVRG
-223 KVGGRE
+223 QVGGRE

-255 TRDAAALL
+255 TREAEALL
-263 KPQSVHLMVTDI
+263 KPNSVHLMVTDA

-291 GTLEAALSGWFDV
+291 GTIAAALPGWFDV
-304 LKHGGVLAMSF
+304 LKSGGVLAMSF
-315 NTHVTK
+315 NTHVTR
-321 REALIQL
+321 REGLVRL
-328 CEKAGFE
+328 FEKAGFE
-335 IVETENLEHWVEQ
+335 IVQTANLEHWVEQ

-355 LARKA
+355 LARKP

>member
-1 MAGVIC
+1 
-7 RKWGI
+7 
-12 MESKEKVKTKYRS
+12 
-25 DSMTYAFLLYPHA
+25 MTYAFLLYPHA

-58 AALGRG
+58 SALGRE
-64 AEVVPKEMG
+64 AEVVPQKMG
-73 GAMFLTFEEEKLT
+73 GAMFLTFEAAKLT
-86 ARDMRMLSQ
+86 ERDMRMLSQ

-101 LFSMEDGR
+101 LFEMEDGK
-109 LTPLE
+109 LTTLE

-142 MLTMALASSA
+142 MLTMALAASA
-152 FMPVHDSQLIVCDP
+152 FMPVHDSQLVVCDP

-179 RGYHGVGIEIDKAD
+179 RGYHGVGIEIGKAD
-193 VKESAD
+193 VKEAAD

-209 TKYKRTDSSLTVRG
+209 IKYKRTDSALTVRG
-223 KVGGRE
+223 QVGGRE

-255 TRDAAALL
+255 TREAEALL
-263 KPQSVHLMVTDI
+263 KPNSVHLMVTDA

-291 GTLEAALSGWFDV
+291 GTIAAALPGWFDV
-304 LKHGGVLAMSF
+304 LKSGGVLAMSF
-315 NTHVTK
+315 NTHVTR
-321 REALIQL
+321 REGLVRL
-328 CEKAGFE
+328 FEKAGFE
-335 IVETENLEHWVEQ
+335 IVQTANLEHWVEQ
-348 AISRDVI
+348 VISRDVI
-355 LARKA
+355 LARKP